1 MRIKTTSSEGEVMR
15 VTLNIDEELIAE
27 VVRLTGEK
35 TKSKAVNKA
44 LAEVLNDPRSR
55 LFLKAEDRGTR
66 NHG

>member
-1 MRIKTTSSEGEVMR
+1 MR